1 MKQFWKKIPGKV
13 TLFIVH
19 LLCVMFLLGGVV
31 AAYLMA
37 DVGVY
42 TETKDEVFNSLS
54 KQIMGADIMKMLQK
68 YNRTTDTPLMVGD
81 CGNLR
86 FYLYEGEDNLVAE
99 SKEQPNPD
107 KDLAGATLYY
117 YYDYIDEAPAVEE
130 EAAESSIVFE
140 SETVESEAVESETV
154 ESETTESSVTEESEA
169 PEASYT
175 DEANLG
181 TAGDTANTDNS
192 IIRTYKQLMYGG
204 EDFVARYANK
214 KDVAF
219 YAECW
224 LKNGL
229 PENDKYATL
238 QTLLNIAYAMRY
250 SIYILALLCL
260 IGAIASFAA
269 LMSVAGRRPEDD
281 GLYPGV
287 LYKVPVDLLLVLVA
301 GVSLI
306 PMALGLDMMDT
317 AGSTAG
323 YLVSLGITVA
333 GALQLYLSGIGCCM
347 SIAVRL
353 KGHTL
358 LQNTVILWGG
368 RLCWRFVKWC
378 VGLVRRLWDGCTR
391 GCRYMLAQ
399 LREMSGQT
407 RLLPRFVILY
417 CIVTVVDLCIWV
429 TGGGLFIWALMHIL
443 LFVPCLYLVFATQTI
458 RDAARAMADG
468 DLSRQ
473 VDTSHLHTVFR
484 EHGEDLNHIAEG
496 MAIAVEDRLKS
507 ERMKTELITN
517 VSHDIKT
524 PLTSIINYASL
535 ISAEPC
541 ENERIT
547 EYAKVLVRQSDRLKR
562 LIEDLVEASKAST
575 GNLEVHPAPCDA
587 GVFIEQAS
595 GEYEEK
601 LEKAGLT
608 LVTSKPD
615 KEVRIM
621 ADGRRMWR
629 VFDNLMNNIC
639 KYAQSGTRVYLM
651 LELIDGQAVFSFKN
665 TSRDALN
672 VSVDE
677 LMERFVRGDASRNT
691 EGNGLG
697 LSIAR
702 SMTELQGGTLT
713 LSVDGDLFKAVLR
726 FPIIPE
732 DELRVASFVLK
743 K

>member
-1 MKQFWKKIPGKV
+1 MKQFWRKIPGKV

-19 LLCVMFLLGGVV
+19 LLCVMFLLGGIV

-42 TETKDEVFNSLS
+42 TETKEEVFNSLS

-68 YNRTTDTPLMVGD
+68 YNRTTDTPLQVSD

-117 YYDYIDEAPAVEE
+117 YYDYIDEAPAEE
-130 EAAESSIVFE
+130 ADAAESYAYE
-140 SETVESEAVESETV
+140 VESEVTESSTVPESETV
-154 ESETTESSVTEESEA
+154 ESETIESEAVESSVVEESEA

-175 DEANLG
+175 DEADLG
-181 TAGDTANTDNS
+181 TANDTENTDNS
-192 IIRTYKQLMYGG
+192 IIQTYKQLRYGG
-204 EDFVARYANK
+204 ETFVARYA
-214 KDVAF
+214 DSSEVAF

-260 IGAIASFAA
+260 IGAIASFVA
-269 LMSVAGRRPEDD
+269 LMCVAGRRPDDD

-287 LYKVPVDLLLVLVA
+287 LYKVPVDLLLVLLV
-301 GVSLI
+301 GVCCV
-306 PMALGLDMMDT
+306 PMALGLDMMDI

-323 YLVSLGITVA
+323 YLVWLGITVA
-333 GALQLYLSGIGCCM
+333 GMLQLYVAGVGCCM

-358 LQNTVILWGG
+358 LKNTLCYKGLRLCWHAVKWCG
-368 RLCWRFVKWC
+368 RLCKNTV
-378 VGLVRRLWDGCTR
+378 R
-391 GCRYMLAQ
+391 GCMELFGKVHIIPQIIIGYL
-399 LREMSGQT
+399 GIT
-407 RLLPRFVILY
+407 LLEL
-417 CIVTVVDLCIWV
+417 L
-429 TGGGLFIWALMHIL
+429 LWALGLYPVFWIFAHLAVIP
-443 LFVPCLYLVFATQTI
+443 LFLYVVSMVHPLRA
-458 RDAARAMADG
+458 AARRMADG
-468 DLSRQ
+468 DLTGH
-473 VDTSHLHTVFR
+473 VDTSHLHSICR
-484 EHGEDLNHIAEG
+484 EHAEDLNHIADG
-496 MAIAVEDRLKS
+496 MAIAVEERLKS

-535 ISAEPC
+535 ISTEPC
-541 ENERIT
+541 ENEKIT
-547 EYAKVLVRQSDRLKR
+547 EYSKVLVRQSDRLKR

-608 LVTSKPD
+608 LVT
-615 KEVRIM
+615 KEKEETDHDDS
-621 ADGRRMWR
+621 AAG
-629 VFDNLMNNIC
+629 
-639 KYAQSGTRVYLM
+639 SG
-651 LELIDGQAVFSFKN
+651 D
-665 TSRDALN
+665 
-672 VSVDE
+672 
-677 LMERFVRGDASRNT
+677 
-691 EGNGLG
+691 
-697 LSIAR
+697 
-702 SMTELQGGTLT
+702 
-713 LSVDGDLFKAVLR
+713 
-726 FPIIPE
+726 
-732 DELRVASFVLK
+732 
-743 K
+743 

>member
-1 MKQFWKKIPGKV
+1 MKQFWRKIPGKV
-13 TLFIVH
+13 TLFIIH
-19 LLCVMFLLGGVV
+19 LLCVMFLLGTVI
-31 AAYLMA
+31 AAYLMGEA
-37 DVGVY
+37 GVY
-42 TETKDEVFNSLS
+42 TETKTEVFNTMS
-54 KQIMGADIMKMLQK
+54 KQLMGEDILKMLEK
-68 YNRTTDTPLMVGD
+68 YNRTTDTPLQVSD

-86 FYLYEGEDNLVAE
+86 FYLYDATEMVVAE
-99 SKEQPNPD
+99 SKEEPNPD
-107 KDLAGATLYY
+107 KDLAGTTLYY
-117 YYDYIDEAPAVEE
+117 YYETYFSDEAPAEDVPAEESYVES
-130 EAAESSIVFE
+130 EAAESSVAWE
-140 SETVESEAVESETV
+140 SETVESETV
-154 ESETTESSVTEESEA
+154 ESENVESEVAESSVVEERE
-169 PEASYT
+169 PEAAASST
-175 DEANLG
+175 EPAWDE
-181 TAGDTANTDNS
+181 TVPDNS
-192 IIRTYKQLMYGG
+192 YQRLVYGG
-204 EDFVARYANK
+204 EGFLPRYGDGAE
-214 KDVAF
+214 VPY

-238 QTLLNIAYAMRY
+238 QTLLNIAYTMRY

-269 LMSVAGRRPEDD
+269 LMCVAGRHPEDD

-287 LYKVPVDLLLVLVA
+287 LYKVPADLLVILLA
-301 GVSLI
+301 GASCI
-306 PMALGLDMMDT
+306 PMALGLDMMDSV
-317 AGSTAG
+317 GSTAG
-323 YLVSLGITVA
+323 YLVSLGIAVA
-333 GALQLYLSGIGCCM
+333 GALLLYISGVGCCM

-353 KGHTL
+353 KTHTL
-358 LQNTVILWGG
+358 LKNTLCYNCL
-368 RLCWRFVKWC
+368 RLCWHAVKWC
-378 VGLVRRLWDGCTR
+378 CKLCRKTVRECGELLGKIPAFPQAIMVYLGITILELLLWIMRLYPLFWIVAH
-391 GCRYMLAQ
+391 LAVIPAFLYVASMVHT
-399 LREMSGQT
+399 LR
-407 RLLPRFVILY
+407 L
-417 CIVTVVDLCIWV
+417 
-429 TGGGLFIWALMHIL
+429 
-443 LFVPCLYLVFATQTI
+443 
-458 RDAARAMADG
+458 AARRMAEG
-468 DLSRQ
+468 DLTGH
-473 VDTSHLHTVFR
+473 VDTSHMR
-484 EHGEDLNHIAEG
+484 SICKEHGDDLNHIADG
-496 MAIAVEDRLKS
+496 MAIAVEERLKS

-587 GVFIEQAS
+587 GVFIEQAA

-608 LVTSKPD
+608 LVTSKPEQ
-615 KEVRIM
+615 EVRIM

-651 LELIDGQAVFSFKN
+651 LELLDGQAVFSFKN
-665 TSRDALN
+665 ISREPLN
-672 VSVDE
+672 VSAEE

-713 LSVDGDLFKAVLR
+713 LSVDGDLFKAILC
-726 FPIIPE
+726 FPILPA
-732 DELRVASFVLK
+732 DELQVPGVVLK
-743 K
+743 S